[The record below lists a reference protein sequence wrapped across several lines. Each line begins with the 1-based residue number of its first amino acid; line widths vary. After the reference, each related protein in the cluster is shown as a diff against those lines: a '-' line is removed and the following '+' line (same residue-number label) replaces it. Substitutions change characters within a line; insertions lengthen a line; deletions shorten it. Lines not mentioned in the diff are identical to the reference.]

1 MFKSVII
8 FVFLIISTVVI
19 PTSSTCTQYTDRLY
33 DTHQPSNSNNNNLAP
48 YLVSI
53 RLNDVHICSG
63 AIITPEDILTSGQCV
78 YPIVDSKTHELVSIH
93 LGSTNRYKNGSIYYI
108 SSIKVKESFSA
119 KRGQVPIFDIAT
131 IRLSERIIF
140 HETRNQACIGERNT
154 EKSTIINQ
162 QAVVAEWI
170 DNKFETLNN
179 LQLTNWTIISDEEC
193 DNYYSFMGKVTND
206 AKICAVNMD
215 RDGDVNMCPGDL
227 GNPLIVDGKL
237 VGYKMWRMGCNF
249 PEAPVI
255 FRLILHTYYYDW
267 MKNNIHGNL
276 C

>member
-1 MFKSVII
+1 M
-8 FVFLIISTVVI
+8 L
-19 PTSSTCTQYTDRLY
+19 
-33 DTHQPSNSNNNNLAP
+33 
-48 YLVSI
+48 SI
-53 RLNDVHICSG
+53 
-63 AIITPEDILTSGQCV
+63 
-78 YPIVDSKTHELVSIH
+78 Y
-93 LGSTNRYKNGSIYYI
+93 LGSTNRYRNGSIYYI
-108 SSIKVKESFSA
+108 SSVKVKDSFSA
-119 KRGQVPIFDIAT
+119 QRGQLPIFDIAT

-154 EKSTIINQ
+154 KKSTIINQ

-179 LQLTNWTIISDEEC
+179 LQLTNWTIISNEDC
-193 DNYYSFMGKVTND
+193 DNYYSFMGKVTGP

-227 GNPLIVDGKL
+227 GNPLIVDGNL
-237 VGYKMWRMGCNF
+237 VGFKLWRMGCNF

-255 FRLILHTYYYDW
+255 FRFILYTEYYDW
-267 MKNNIHGNL
+267 MKDNILGSL